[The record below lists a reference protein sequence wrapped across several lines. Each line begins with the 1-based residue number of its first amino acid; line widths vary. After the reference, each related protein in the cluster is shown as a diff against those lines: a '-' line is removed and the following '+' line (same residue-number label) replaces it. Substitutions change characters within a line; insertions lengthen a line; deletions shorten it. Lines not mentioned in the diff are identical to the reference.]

1 MSEPLK
7 VKFVASEG
15 LVWQGEATS
24 VIVRTTEGD
33 LGVLAGHAPLMALL
47 VPHGAEVLTVDG
59 VRHILAVDSGIISV
73 FNDNVSVISA
83 YGSLANEI
91 SVDEARIELAALT
104 ERVDRAEASEH
115 ELRDYHRLESQIKA
129 ALKYQKLANQR

>member
-1 MSEPLK
+1 MSRPLK